1 MLSFRSAL
9 SAAAIVVSLHSWCAR
24 ASACDISFPR
34 ALQVVADPSDNTP
47 PSVPVVSVVGFRR
60 GDENSP
66 GCSDCESVPLLTLK
80 VSSTDETSPASA
92 LGYEIVQTGGRP
104 LESDKRV
111 VLPEASGKL
120 YLLFVGN
127 DSGSDDFDL
136 QVSAV
141 DPAGNVSGSTIV
153 HVRVD
158 GDGCQIA
165 NTIPGGAL
173 WTTLMLLAL
182 VTRQHRCSRLKVPS
196 PSPRS

>member
-1 MLSFRSAL
+1 MR
-9 SAAAIVVSLHSWCAR
+9 
-24 ASACDISFPR
+24 P
-34 ALQVVADPSDNTP
+34 
-47 PSVPVVSVVGFRR
+47 
-60 GDENSP
+60 
-66 GCSDCESVPLLTLK
+66 
-80 VSSTDETSPASA
+80 SPASA

-111 VLPEASGKL
+111 LLPDASGML
-120 YLLFVGN
+120 HLLFVGN

-158 GDGCQIA
+158 GEGCQIA

-182 VTRQHRCSRLKVPS
+182 VTRQHRYSRLKVPS